1 MNLARIFTYSK
12 SSLQIP
18 VKVTKSCKC
27 VTLARAAYRVRSGAA
42 DFYHDYAR
50 NNGTGP
56 PGVLLGGVLGLFG
69 LSKAQPTEEEN
80 LEMTVKMA
88 ILAIQE
94 GNLVRADQLLHVA
107 LKLATDMQYHSAV
120 THIYCLMANL
130 AIERGLVGQ
139 AERLF
144 TEVLKRLMASGE
156 APDSNAV
163 IEISLKLAQIFMT
176 NGDKWKAEKGLE
188 FSTDTM
194 RKKVKSAG
202 NDVDEDTL
210 ALFGMA
216 LDQYA
221 QMLMADNKLR
231 EAELLFK
238 EAVTVAKTVYGES
251 GEQVLV
257 VSNSLASVL
266 SMLGDDKAAAQLLES
281 VVKSAEELD
290 TPHLTAFLVNLGL
303 IRLKMGMVELA
314 RVNCERAKKKAGDI
328 GDKETVVEA
337 EQCLYEL
344 QNVTSSQN
352 GK

>member
-1 MNLARIFTYSK
+1 MYYVS
-12 SSLQIP
+12 
-18 VKVTKSCKC
+18 
-27 VTLARAAYRVRSGAA
+27 
-42 DFYHDYAR
+42 
-50 NNGTGP
+50 
-56 PGVLLGGVLGLFG
+56 
-69 LSKAQPTEEEN
+69 
-80 LEMTVKMA
+80 
-88 ILAIQE
+88 
-94 GNLVRADQLLHVA
+94 
-107 LKLATDMQYHSAV
+107 
-120 THIYCLMANL
+120 
-130 AIERGLVGQ
+130 
-139 AERLF
+139 
-144 TEVLKRLMASGE
+144 
-156 APDSNAV
+156 
-163 IEISLKLAQIFMT
+163 
-176 NGDKWKAEKGLE
+176 
-188 FSTDTM
+188 FS
-194 RKKVKSAG
+194 G